1 MMNLLG
7 ELDDQELADDEELAA
22 LVQEIRA
29 FASGPAPQARPA
41 LMAVLTH
48 GLGGLP
54 DHAAAPVAPPPPATA
69 RRRLAE
75 RLQSARARLVLGAG
89 VVSVGFLS
97 TGAAGALPG
106 PAQSAFE
113 RAATAVGIELPEAAR
128 DGEGAPGP
136 SGRAPELPAG
146 GGGQEDEAN
155 DGSTR
160 SGRQTPPPA
169 PSSDNRGAGVG
180 TPGELPPT
188 STGGDGNRGGAPSRE
203 ARDEGLSRRPLPPP
217 KAPQPPAVGGG
228 GPLDGAPKPAAPG
241 RPDLTNGGRLDGVP
255 GQADEGDDEQDEDG
269 PGRPEIPGRL
279 PANAGTGPNVPAPA
293 GGRDSLPSR

>member
-7 ELDDQELADDEELAA
+7 ELDDQQLADDEKLAA

-54 DHAAAPVAPPPPATA
+54 DHVVPPAPVTR

-75 RLQSARARLVLGAG
+75 RLESARTRLVLGVG
-89 VVSVGFLS
+89 VISVGFLS

-128 DGEGAPGP
+128 ESDETSGP
-136 SGRAPELPAG
+136 SNRAP
-146 GGGQEDEAN
+146 AN
-155 DGSTR
+155 DGSSR
-160 SGRQTPPPA
+160 SGHPVPPPA
-169 PSSDNRGAGVG
+169 PSLDNRGAGVG

-188 STGGDGNRGGAPSRE
+188 STGGDGNRGGESSRE
-203 ARDEGLSRRPLPPP
+203 AGDEELSRRPLPSP
-217 KAPQPPAVGGG
+217 KAPQPRELGGG
-228 GPLDGAPKPAAPG
+228 GSLDGAANPAAPG
-241 RPDLTNGGRLDGVP
+241 RPDLTNGGRLNGVP
-255 GQADEGDDEQDEDG
+255 GQADVGDDKQDEDG
-269 PGRPEIPGRL
+269 PGRPEIPGGL
-279 PANAGTGPNVPAPA
+279 PGNAGNGANVPTPA

>member
-1 MMNLLG
+1 MNPLG

-54 DHAAAPVAPPPPATA
+54 DHAAAPVVPPPPATP
-69 RRRLAE
+69 RRRLVE
-75 RLQSARARLVLGAG
+75 RLQSARARLVLGVG

-113 RAATAVGIELPEAAR
+113 RAATAVGIELPEAGR

-136 SGRAPELPAG
+136 SDRAPDLPAG
-146 GGGQEDEAN
+146 GDGQEDEAN

-160 SGRQTPPPA
+160 SGRPVPPPA
-169 PSSDNRGAGVG
+169 PLDNRGAGVG

-188 STGGDGNRGGAPSRE
+188 STGDGNRGGASSRE
-203 ARDEGLSRRPLPPP
+203 AGDEGLSRRPLPSP
-217 KAPQPPAVGGG
+217 KAPQPPEVGGG
-228 GPLDGAPKPAAPG
+228 RPFDGAPRPAPPG
-241 RPDLTNGGRLDGVP
+241 APDLPNGGRLDELP

-269 PGRPEIPGRL
+269 PGRSGIPGGL
-279 PANAGTGPNVPAPA
+279 PRNAGNGPNVPAPA
-293 GGRDSLPSR
+293 GDRDSLPSR